1 MTRSYFKLN
10 RNNKKE
16 LEKKSEV
23 ALPFWVLWQENRFLY
38 TEGIGLQGIAILTLL
53 DMLPN

>member
-1 MTRSYFKLN
+1 MVQQEADMLGIMTRSYFKLN

-23 ALPFWVLWQENRFLY
+23 ALPF
-38 TEGIGLQGIAILTLL
+38 
-53 DMLPN
+53 